1 MRHIG
6 SLLFW
11 GFVVISSA
19 VLFPVA
25 LIIWLVTAAFDPR
38 RRALHKFTC
47 FWASLYSWLN
57 PAWRVTIRGRDHVQA
72 GTTYMFV
79 ANHLSLLD
87 ILVLF
92 RLFYDFKWV
101 SKAGIFTVPVIG
113 WNMRLN
119 GYIPLVRGDRDSVT
133 QMMAT
138 CQRTLAQGS
147 SLMMFPE
154 GTRSASGELQT
165 FKTGAFELA
174 AQAGV
179 PIVPIVI
186 QGTHDALPKHGFVLR
201 GKHPITVTVL
211 PPFAPDGSVADL
223 TARARHEIAQ
233 VLASPGH
240 D

>member
-1 MRHIG
+1 MVTLVRQVG

-11 GFVVISSA
+11 GFVVLSSA

-25 LIIWLVTAAFDPR
+25 VIIWLVSRPFDR
-38 RRALHKFTC
+38 QLRALHMFTC

-57 PAWRVTIRGRDHVQA
+57 PAWRVTIHGREHVRP
-72 GTTYMFV
+72 GVTYMFV

-101 SKAGIFTVPVIG
+101 SKAGIFRVPVIG
-113 WNMRLN
+113 WNMRMN
-119 GYIPLVRGDRDSVT
+119 GYIPLVRGDRDSVKE
-133 QMMAT
+133 MMAT
-138 CQRTLAQGS
+138 CERTLEQGS

-154 GTRSASGELQT
+154 GTRSMTGALQP

-174 AQAGV
+174 VKAQV

-201 GKHPITVTVL
+201 GRHNISVTVL
-211 PPFAPDGSVADL
+211 PPFVPDGSVEQM
-223 TARARHEIAQ
+223 TARARTLIAEA
-233 VLASPGH
+233 L